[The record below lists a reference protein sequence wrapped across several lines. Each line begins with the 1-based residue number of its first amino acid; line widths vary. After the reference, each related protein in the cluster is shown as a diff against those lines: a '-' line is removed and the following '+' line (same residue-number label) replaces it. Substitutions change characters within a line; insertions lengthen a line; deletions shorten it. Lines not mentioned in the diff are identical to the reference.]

1 MLTERNKAYKQL
13 ISNKKR
19 EDALTIPIQIVFLSK
34 IALGW
39 YKKVHML

>member
-19 EDALTIPIQIVFLSK
+19 EDALTIPIQIVFLGK
-34 IALGW
+34 IAPGW